1 MEWKASFHKQWTY
14 EWTLLPSQVSREKI
28 EKYKEKKKEE
38 TDIYVGDCLP
48 GKHSRPL

>member
-1 MEWKASFHKQWTY
+1 MGRFISYSVNVWGDFATFSG
-14 EWTLLPSQVSREKI
+14 SREKI

-38 TDIYVGDCLP
+38 RGIYVGNCLP